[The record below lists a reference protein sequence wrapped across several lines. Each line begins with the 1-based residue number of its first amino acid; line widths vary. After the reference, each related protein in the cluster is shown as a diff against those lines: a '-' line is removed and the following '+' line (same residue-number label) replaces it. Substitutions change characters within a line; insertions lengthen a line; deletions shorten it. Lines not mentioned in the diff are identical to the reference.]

1 MKIWTGVAVMS
12 QTARQVLKLLKEH
25 GFLEVRII
33 GDHHRF
39 EDGNGHKVTVPYS
52 SLKDEIT
59 PGTYNNILKQAGLK

>member
-1 MKIWTGVAVMS
+1 MS

-39 EDGNGHKVTVPYS
+39 EDDKGHKVTVPYS

-59 PGTYNNILKQAGLK
+59 PGTYNSILKQAGLK